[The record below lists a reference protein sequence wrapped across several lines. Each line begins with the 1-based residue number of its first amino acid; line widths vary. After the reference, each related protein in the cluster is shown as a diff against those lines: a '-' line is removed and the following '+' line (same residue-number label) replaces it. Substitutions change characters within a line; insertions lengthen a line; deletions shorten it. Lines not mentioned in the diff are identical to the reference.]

1 MAQLSSG
8 VEDRWLGRL
17 QKPCNNDNGKF
28 LDGFEFLICDDF
40 CPILALACSV
50 ELYRCACHQK
60 KSTIRTPLWRYCRMS
75 SPSGLHFKTYCM
87 LLIMVIFAPLG
98 NVMLGKGMK
107 NVGSAVSW
115 APSELPHI
123 ISLVLKSGFIWL
135 GIASLLTF
143 FVAYMLILSWA
154 DFSYVQP
161 ASSIALLVVALLGY
175 FYLGERISP
184 LHWAGIVV
192 ICLGVFVVGNTP
204 PRTTEVR

>member
-1 MAQLSSG
+1 MTSS
-8 VEDRWLGRL
+8 
-17 QKPCNNDNGKF
+17 
-28 LDGFEFLICDDF
+28 
-40 CPILALACSV
+40 A
-50 ELYRCACHQK
+50 
-60 KSTIRTPLWRYCRMS
+60 
-75 SPSGLHFKTYCM
+75 GLHIKTYCM
-87 LLIMVIFAPLG
+87 LLIMVVFAPLG
-98 NVMLGKGMK
+98 NVLLGKGMK

-135 GIASLLTF
+135 GVASLLTF

-184 LHWAGIVV
+184 LHWTGIVV
-192 ICLGVFVVGNTP
+192 ICLGVFVVGNTH

>member
-1 MAQLSSG
+1 MTSKA
-8 VEDRWLGRL
+8 
-17 QKPCNNDNGKF
+17 
-28 LDGFEFLICDDF
+28 
-40 CPILALACSV
+40 
-50 ELYRCACHQK
+50 
-60 KSTIRTPLWRYCRMS
+60 
-75 SPSGLHFKTYCM
+75 GLHFKTYCM
-87 LLIMVIFAPLG
+87 LLIMIVFAPLG

-107 NVGSAVSW
+107 NVGTVATW
-115 APSELPHI
+115 APSELLHI
-123 ISLVLKSGFIWL
+123 ASGVFMSRYIWL
-135 GIASLLTF
+135 GVASLLTF

-161 ASSIALLVVALLGY
+161 ASSVALLVVALLGY

>member
-1 MAQLSSG
+1 LTSG
-8 VEDRWLGRL
+8 
-17 QKPCNNDNGKF
+17 
-28 LDGFEFLICDDF
+28 
-40 CPILALACSV
+40 
-50 ELYRCACHQK
+50 Y
-60 KSTIRTPLWRYCRMS
+60 
-75 SPSGLHFKTYCM
+75 
-87 LLIMVIFAPLG
+87 
-98 NVMLGKGMK
+98 
-107 NVGSAVSW
+107 
-115 APSELPHI
+115 
-123 ISLVLKSGFIWL
+123 IWL